1 MYVTIA
7 RVLNLDALKMYQT
20 PSIIV
25 PILSLIFGVISV
37 SAENSLV
44 YYKCS
49 QLYFTPMT
57 LYESN
62 VNSLFTSLVDSA
74 SVCNFNTLRI
84 SPSDSSQSNDLYGLF
99 QCRGDLNLSNCRG
112 CVANSLSQL
121 RTTCPVST
129 SGTLQSEGCFVKY
142 GNTSSLGVEDKMEVF
157 KRCGPSVGYNSDGMA
172 TIDKALTYLTTDNQQ
187 YFRAG
192 GYGGV
197 NGVAQCT
204 QDITLEA
211 CEDCLLEARALLRSE
226 CETSI
231 WSDMYL
237 GSCYIR
243 YGNQDNITSDYN
255 DNDDDDRDHK
265 RKRKPKLR
273 QVRRL
278 AITIG
283 SSVVGVV
290 SSVGIVAAGI
300 IIYKKS
306 KEAVSRQNVNLD

>member
-1 MYVTIA
+1 MKRIHTLTFPPTLILRFLIGGIGSSPDMVRLIVNPA
-7 RVLNLDALKMYQT
+7 SCNISLK
-20 PSIIV
+20 PS
-25 PILSLIFGVISV
+25 LS
-37 SAENSLV
+37 AANSLV

-74 SVCNFNTLRI
+74 SVCNFNTLKI
-84 SPSDSSQSNDLYGLF
+84 SSPDSSRINDLSGLF
-99 QCRGDLNLSNCRG
+99 QCRGDLNFSNCQD

-121 RTTCPVST
+121 RTTCPVSI

-142 GNTSSLGVEDKMEVF
+142 DNTSFLGVEDKMEVF
-157 KRCGPSVGYNSDGMA
+157 KRCGPSVGYNSDNMDS
-172 TIDKALTYLTTDNQQ
+172 IDKALTHLTTDNQQ

-204 QDITLEA
+204 QDITLDA
-211 CEDCLLEARALLRSE
+211 CEDCLLEARARLRSE
-226 CETSI
+226 CQTSI

-243 YGNQDNITSDYN
+243 YGNQ
-255 DNDDDDRDHK
+255 
-265 RKRKPKLR
+265 
-273 QVRRL
+273 
-278 AITIG
+278 
-283 SSVVGVV
+283 
-290 SSVGIVAAGI
+290 AGI
-300 IIYKKS
+300 IIYKKR
-306 KEAVSRQNVNLD
+306 KEGICIPHTCPIPHPPCELVLVIQEESYGSSWLR